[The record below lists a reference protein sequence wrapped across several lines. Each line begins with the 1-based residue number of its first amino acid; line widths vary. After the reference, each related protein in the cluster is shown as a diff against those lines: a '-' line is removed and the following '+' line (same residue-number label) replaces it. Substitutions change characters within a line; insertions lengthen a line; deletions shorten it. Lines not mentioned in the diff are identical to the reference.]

1 MSSLLETL
9 RTKGRCTNEH
19 RVWVLDM
26 LYRDVDEPMRCKACD
41 VVMTEQEVIWD
52 PDKGV
57 HEDLCKRC
65 RAAAEDEEL
74 SLSYLEDEDIGYFDE
89 SQLLK

>member
-1 MSSLLETL
+1 
-9 RTKGRCTNEH
+9 
-19 RVWVLDM
+19 
-26 LYRDVDEPMRCKACD
+26 MRCKACD
-41 VVMTEQEVIWD
+41 VVMTEQEIIWD